1 MLEFLAGAVT
11 FAYTIAA
18 VHFYQFWKRTADRLF
33 LSFALAFVLLALNQ
47 LMVFAIGA
55 NDERGNYAY
64 ILRVLGFV
72 LILFAIVD
80 KNTFARRRRR

>member
-1 MLEFLAGAVT
+1 MLDFFSGAVT
-11 FAYTIAA
+11 FGYAIAA
-18 VHFYQFWKRTADRLF
+18 VHFYNFWKRTADRLF

-47 LMVFAIGA
+47 LVVFAIGA

-72 LILFAIVD
+72 LILLAIVD
-80 KNTFARRRRR
+80 KNTFARKRR